1 VGQALSPANSTAI
14 FSRSSAAQTT
24 QPVKI
29 TSQALVRVRA
39 CGSGVEQIGRYRI
52 LDELGRGATGV
63 VYRAQDPAI
72 NRVIAIKTIRLSDF
86 TDEAERDRLR
96 ERLFR
101 EAQSAGILSHPN
113 IVTIYDISEENGLAY
128 IFMEFVDGPPLEKIL
143 NSTEPLLPDGVLSIL
158 RQIALALDYA
168 HKKGIVHRDIKPAN
182 ILIHESTLAK
192 ITDFG
197 VAKILS
203 QQMTQSGVMMG
214 TPNYMSPEQVQGHAV
229 DGRADQFSLA
239 VIAYE
244 ILTGEKPFVADHLPS
259 LLYRIVRE
267 DPVPPQRLNPTLSP
281 QVEVVL
287 RKALSKSASDRY
299 PTAVE
304 FVEALADA
312 VNANPSWHP
321 LPRSG
326 AQNLPTI
333 GGGAALHHTSAP
345 ASTISMSE
353 SAPEPVRATHVLP
366 TRPVRED
373 DAESGNPLLKSL
385 LWMLVGIGLVGLVL
399 FGAQKFL
406 FNRNSEPVAT
416 TESPTAPS
424 PPDTPS
430 DQPVSKPSPIGE
442 SRAADKTT
450 QEPAKTPQTTQPES
464 TKPEV
469 PKPPT
474 TQAQNTQ
481 PETAK
486 PAETAPSETPPRP
499 HADSPPRREVST
511 IPPPVVVKP
520 GADRTVQFL
529 TDPPGAKV
537 IIDDNS
543 SLTCKSPCML
553 QLPSG
558 RHAMNVQ
565 LPGFRAYPRVFN
577 VPQDGDIF
585 LQLSKASGT
594 LSVTSTPPGATIEIN
609 NEMQS
614 KHTPALFNLPPGT
627 YHVRVARSG
636 AFLDFDAEIR
646 DQAVV
651 VKNVSF

>member
-1 VGQALSPANSTAI
+1 M
-14 FSRSSAAQTT
+14 
-24 QPVKI
+24 
-29 TSQALVRVRA
+29 
-39 CGSGVEQIGRYRI
+39 EQIGRYRI

-72 NRVIAIKTIRLSDF
+72 GRIIAIKTIRLSDF

-128 IFMEFVDGPPLEKIL
+128 IYMEFVDGPPLEKIL
-143 NSTEPLLPDGVLSIL
+143 NSTEPLLPDGLLSIL

-244 ILTGEKPFVADHLPS
+244 VLTGEKPFVADHLPS

-267 DPVPPQRLNPTLSP
+267 EPVPAQRLNPTLSP
-281 QVEVVL
+281 QVDVVL
-287 RKALSKSASDRY
+287 RKALSKSAADRY

-304 FVEALADA
+304 FVDALAEA
-312 VNANPSWHP
+312 CNLNPNWRP

-326 AQNLPTI
+326 SQNLPTM
-333 GGGAALHHTSAP
+333 GGAAPVYHAPEVASTASSAP
-345 ASTISMSE
+345 SFSN
-353 SAPEPVRATHVLP
+353 SAPEPVRTPPPPVP
-366 TRPVRED
+366 TRPLRAED
-373 DAESGNPLLKSL
+373 TESSNPLLKSL

-399 FGAQKFL
+399 YGAQRFL
-406 FNRNSEPVAT
+406 FNRNEPIAT
-416 TESPTAPS
+416 TDQSS
-424 PPDTPS
+424 SSGDVPPAKSATPPQEQAS
-430 DQPVSKPSPIGE
+430 SKPSPVGE
-442 SRAADKTT
+442 SRPTQQTTAEEPPKPPAATK
-450 QEPAKTPQTTQPES
+450 PQTTHTEAARPPDNTPTESERDQPPPARHEVSS
-464 TKPEV
+464 TPPSV
-469 PKPPT
+469 P
-474 TQAQNTQ
+474 
-481 PETAK
+481 AK
-486 PAETAPSETPPRP
+486 PGSE
-499 HADSPPRREVST
+499 
-511 IPPPVVVKP
+511 K
-520 GADRTVQFL
+520 TVQFL
-529 TDPPGAKV
+529 TDPSGAKV
-537 IIDDNS
+537 TIDDNAQ
-543 SLTCKSPCML
+543 LTCKAPCML
-553 QLPSG
+553 QISPG
-558 RHAMNVQ
+558 RHAMNAQ

-585 LQLSKASGT
+585 LQLTKAQGT
-594 LSVTSTPPGATIEIN
+594 LSVTSEPPGATIEIN

-614 KHTPALFNLPPGT
+614 KHTPALFNLPPGK

-636 AFLDFDAEIR
+636 AFLDFDAEIH